1 MNPHYL
7 LSQYIL
13 QAAKTCEVFMRQGCI
28 NEIILRIA
36 LEHGI
41 TTSSICKI
49 HKNVSWNGEHVIGLY
64 TQMTAC

>member
-1 MNPHYL
+1 
-7 LSQYIL
+7 
-13 QAAKTCEVFMRQGCI
+13 MRQGCI